1 MHIPVIFEHSDFLI
15 INKPPGIGVHQEN
28 EQIGVVE
35 LIKQQLHAEQLW
47 LVHRLDKVTSGCLI
61 LAKSAQAAAQF
72 GELFSKRTIDKYY
85 LAISDKKPNKKQG
98 AIVGDMA
105 KSRNGTYKLLRT
117 KQSPAKSQFFSKGLA
132 GNRAFLLKPSTGKTH
147 QLRVALKSLG
157 APILGDTAYGGT
169 TADRTYLHAF
179 GLVFSY
185 NGEPVR
191 VSTLPE
197 TGEHFQT
204 AEFSQVVTAFSP
216 VWEQPFP

>member
-35 LIKQQLHAEQLW
+35 LMKQQLHAEQLW

-61 LAKSAQAAAQF
+61 LAKSAQAAARF
-72 GELFSKRTIDKYY
+72 GDMFSQRTINKYY

-157 APILGDTAYGGT
+157 APILGDTAYGGAP
-169 TADRTYLHAF
+169 ADRTYLHAF
-179 GLVFSY
+179 GLAFSY

-191 VSTLPE
+191 VSALPE

-204 AEFSQVVTAFSP
+204 VEFSQVVAAFSP